1 VGRPKLVVF
10 LECPKEEM
18 EKRLLKRGETS
29 GRSDDNMATI
39 LKRFDTFLQESL
51 PVVKYYDNLQPDLV
65 IKVMPPAYTSLPVA
79 MQTSCQSSV

>member
-1 VGRPKLVVF
+1 MVF

-39 LKRFDTFLQESL
+39 LKRFDTFLRESL
-51 PVVKYYDNLQPDLV
+51 PVAKYYDTLQPGLV
-65 IKVMPPAYTSLPVA
+65 VKVRPIISYIM
-79 MQTSCQSSV
+79 